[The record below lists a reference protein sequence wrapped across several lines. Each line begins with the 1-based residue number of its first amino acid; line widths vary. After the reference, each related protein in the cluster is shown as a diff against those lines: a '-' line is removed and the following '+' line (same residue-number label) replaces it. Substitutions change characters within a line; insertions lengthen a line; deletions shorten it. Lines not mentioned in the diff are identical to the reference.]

1 MLSILIAF
9 KFLDPQVVQVDMI
22 FIDDSQV
29 PSYHC
34 FELGGHWSLALP
46 PAISGMWNNDPDS
59 RRAAA
64 CSHIISSGFAS
75 AGHIA
80 PDSACNYWSCVF
92 PGLSRHLSILERL
105 PQNSRLKTKKAGEQ
119 GQRGTGKAGI

>member
-1 MLSILIAF
+1 MIHAF
-9 KFLDPQVVQVDMI
+9 
-22 FIDDSQV
+22 SQV
-29 PSYHC
+29 PSYHRI
-34 FELGGHWSLALP
+34 ELGGHWNPALP

-80 PDSACNYWSCVF
+80 PDSACNSWSCVF
-92 PGLSRHLSILERL
+92 PGLSRHLSILEIL
-105 PQNSRLKTKKAGEQ
+105 PQDSRLKTNKAEQ
-119 GQRGTGKAGI
+119 GQRGTGKAGRSEGLGTRT